1 MKNRIIL
8 IAASIAAMV
17 VSCQK
22 EVVPTS
28 NVKTEPMVLTPGVET
43 KTILDGNSVLW
54 TPGDAIMVIDNK
66 GGKNE
71 FAIDN
76 TITGNVEKA
85 IFSGEVADQ
94 TSKFLAVYP
103 STCVDVESSSYAS
116 TIVTIPIAQTPKAGS
131 FETNHNV
138 TVAHGSKTPG
148 TPEVTGVQ
156 FKNVGGLLKFT
167 LPESLKNIKKV
178 SLSSTTAIAGQMKVT
193 PNNDGFTTEF
203 VGTATEVIMTPGE
216 NGYFTCVGD
225 ANTFWFAVA
234 PVSLTDLT
242 ISVIDGNGNSYSMTQ
257 TWTAASP
264 LKIEAGKY
272 KNLGTIDMKLAGIT
286 TAHTYASNT
295 LTGTKVTV
303 TVPDNTKSLTLTI
316 KRGSDVIWENVTTS
330 SETAVKTFEVSGAE
344 KYTSYPYLPKG
355 TYTLSGKYTIEGK
368 GTEVVLGEKSF
379 TITEDPNFTVTPAT
393 PMTSYSYYANDD
405 VTTANSKDPLKIEN
419 INSGTINN
427 LSDNI
432 KNNSKYSIDKT
443 VTVNNGATIADGI
456 ATATQL
462 GQHTVT
468 TTYTFDGVSVSADAT
483 CHITGLPYSLAES
496 GWVGN
501 SEKSSILQRDIY
513 GLFYWNNGTLI
524 LGNNNSWDAIKDKL
538 TDITNFFG
546 SFTDYTTITK
556 TFHIPDDISVETSV
570 AGSVVAAVESYNKQ
584 TGTIMGFIPKYE
596 TYYRHDTNKC
606 TITVGNGETFTEA
619 KSDYDSKDKPAAYTQ
634 SFNSTNNKFKSTL
647 TTSKA
652 TAIIYN
658 SNSEGDNM
666 TNISSLNIL
675 YSK

>member
-28 NVKTEPMVLTPGVET
+28 NVKTEPMVLTSGVET
-43 KTILDGNSVLW
+43 KTILNGNQVLW
-54 TPGDAIMVIDNK
+54 TPGDVIMVIDNK

-71 FAIDN
+71 FAIDSR
-76 TITGNVEKA
+76 ITGNVEKA
-85 IFSGEVADQ
+85 AFSGEVTDQ

-103 STCVDVESSSYAS
+103 STCVDVNNSSYSS
-116 TIVTIPIAQTPKAGS
+116 TIVTIPIVQTPKAGS

-148 TPEVTGVQ
+148 TKEVTDVQ

-167 LPESLKNIKKV
+167 LPTTLTNITEV

-193 PNNDGFTTEF
+193 PNDNGSFTTEF
-203 VGTATEVIMTPGE
+203 VGTAKKVIMTPGE

-242 ISVIDGNGNSYSMTQ
+242 ISVTDGNGNSYSMKK
-257 TWTAASP
+257 TWDADSP

-286 TAHTYASNT
+286 TAHTYDASNT
-295 LTGTKVTV
+295 LTGTMVTV
-303 TVPDNTKSLTLTI
+303 TVPDNTKKLTLTI
-316 KRGSDVIWENVTTS
+316 KRESDVIWENVTTS

-379 TITEDPNFTVTPAT
+379 TITEAPNFTVTPAT
-393 PMTSYSYYANDD
+393 PMTSYSYYDNDD

-443 VTVNNGATIADGI
+443 VTVNKGATIANGI
-456 ATATQL
+456 ATATQF

-468 TTYTFDGVSVSADAT
+468 TTYTFDGVKVSADAT
-483 CHITGLPYSLAES
+483 CHITGLPYKLNPKDSDDVSPWSYQISDYSLDL
-496 GWVGN
+496 GIDFVLW
-501 SEKSSILQRDIY
+501 
-513 GLFYWNNGTLI
+513 
-524 LGNNNSWDAIKDKL
+524 GNN
-538 TDITNFFG
+538 ITN
-546 SFTDYTTITK
+546 SDYVQITTKVSMTK
-556 TFHIPDDISVETSV
+556 TFDLPEIVGVKLYGKGYTQGNKTVKDWSTVYDGNT
-570 AGSVVAAVESYNKQ
+570 GSIQVNQSTVMSATVSGSAPVVGKQ
-584 TGTIMGFIPKYE
+584 TKTASFEE
-596 TYYRHDTNKC
+596 TWNNSFPAGAT
-606 TITVGNGETFTEA
+606 TVTCA
-619 KSDYDSKDKPAAYTQ
+619 
-634 SFNSTNNKFKSTL
+634 
-647 TTSKA
+647 
-652 TAIIYN
+652 N
-658 SNSEGDNM
+658 SNYYLLNLTSEW
-666 TNISSLNIL
+666 TRIQALTIEYRKLN
-675 YSK
+675 

>member
-393 PMTSYSYYANDD
+393 PMTSYSEYKLGNIS
-405 VTTANSKDPLKIEN
+405 TANGMNAFEIKNLHSSQPSFSADM
-419 INSGTINN
+419 INSG
-427 LSDNI
+427 
-432 KNNSKYSIDKT
+432 KYSFTRKSTISGASSATEAASTT
-443 VTVNNGATIADGI
+443 VSAYGEYTVVSEI
-456 ATATQL
+456 
-462 GQHTVT
+462 
-468 TTYTFDGVSVSADAT
+468 TFDGVTKSSAASEP
-483 CHITGLPYSLAES
+483 CYITGLPYTMNPASNDGWSLVDNKGKQEWNKTIDYDLNFNGGNIIETTKALRLGAVTDAGSSAIKKSFDVPANKSINIILSSQGIIRSQVQYINWYTYES
-496 GWVGN
+496 PVN
-501 SEKSSILQRDIY
+501 MISILVGTEVVDSHTLEKASLKISLTEVAMTSEGY
-513 GLFYWNNGTLI
+513 ALDAAGELSSDNSDVTLKNLYNGKKGTVL
-524 LGNNNSWDAIKDKL
+524 SYYSY
-538 TDITNFFG
+538 TDIT
-546 SFTDYTTITK
+546 SFK
-556 TFHIPDDISVETSV
+556 V
-570 AGSVVAAVESYNKQ
+570 
-584 TGTIMGFIPKYE
+584 
-596 TYYRHDTNKC
+596 
-606 TITVGNGETFTEA
+606 
-619 KSDYDSKDKPAAYTQ
+619 
-634 SFNSTNNKFKSTL
+634 
-647 TTSKA
+647 
-652 TAIIYN
+652 
-658 SNSEGDNM
+658 
-666 TNISSLNIL
+666 L
-675 YSK
+675 YQ

>member
-28 NVKTEPMVLTPGVET
+28 NVKTEPMVLTSGVET
-43 KTILDGNSVLW
+43 KTILNGNKVLW

-66 GGKNE
+66 GGINE

-103 STCVDVESSSYAS
+103 STCVDVNSSSYAS
-116 TIVTIPIAQTPKAGS
+116 TFVTIPIAQTPKAGS

-148 TPEVTGVQ
+148 TAEVTGVQ

-167 LPESLKNIKKV
+167 LPTTLTNIKKV

-203 VGTATEVIMTPGE
+203 VGTAKEVIMTPGE

-242 ISVIDGNGNSYSMTQ
+242 ISVIDGNGNSYSMTK
-257 TWTAASP
+257 TWAADSP

-295 LTGTKVTV
+295 LTGTEVTV
-303 TVPDNTKSLTLTI
+303 TVPDNTKALTLTI

-330 SETAVKTFEVSGAE
+330 SETAVKTFVVSGAE

-393 PMTSYSYYANDD
+393 PMTSYSEYKLGNIS
-405 VTTANSKDPLKIEN
+405 TANEMNALE
-419 INSGTINN
+419 
-427 LSDNI
+427 I
-432 KNNSKYSIDKT
+432 KNLHSSQPSFSADMIKSGKYSFTRKSTISGASSATEAASTT
-443 VTVNNGATIADGI
+443 VSAYGEYTVVSEI
-456 ATATQL
+456 
-462 GQHTVT
+462 
-468 TTYTFDGVSVSADAT
+468 TFDGVTKSSAASAP
-483 CHITGLPYSLAES
+483 CYITGLPY
-496 GWVGN
+496 
-501 SEKSSILQRDIY
+501 
-513 GLFYWNNGTLI
+513 
-524 LGNNNSWDAIKDKL
+524 
-538 TDITNFFG
+538 
-546 SFTDYTTITK
+546 
-556 TFHIPDDISVETSV
+556 
-570 AGSVVAAVESYNKQ
+570 
-584 TGTIMGFIPKYE
+584 
-596 TYYRHDTNKC
+596 
-606 TITVGNGETFTEA
+606 
-619 KSDYDSKDKPAAYTQ
+619 
-634 SFNSTNNKFKSTL
+634 TL
-647 TTSKA
+647 TPTENDNVA
-652 TAIIYN
+652 PWQTN
-658 SNSEGDNM
+658 QSNDVTWGASLLGY
-666 TNISSLNIL
+666 NISSLKIGSINTGGETYLQKTFNLPENVLVSISCSGETSTYTHLVSTGWFSGRYDYYENASKVTVSGTTIIDSAYSGTCTNSLIDVARQVDKKFSTESNTIVTLTKNNPIIRIANIKENIAGL
-675 YSK
+675 GTVVAAACYTGVSNLEVKYSN